1 MRKKCFGGYLSLRQM
16 LYLVLGISSAGIL
29 FIPVIPM
36 LVKLI
41 VFFSIFTMFIAFA
54 FLRIGANYVD
64 KCFLNILKYLC
75 RKKIY
80 INER

>member
-1 MRKKCFGGYLSLRQM
+1 ME
-16 LYLVLGISSAGIL
+16 LVLVGIL
-29 FIPVIPM
+29 FIPVITM
-36 LVKLI
+36 IVKLI
-41 VFFSIFTMFIAFA
+41 VFFSIFAMFMAFA
-54 FLRIGANYVD
+54 FLKIGNNYAD

>member
-1 MRKKCFGGYLSLRQM
+1 MKKKCFGGYLSLRQM
-16 LYLVLGISSAGIL
+16 LYLVFGISSAGIL

-36 LVKLI
+36 IIKLI
-41 VFFSIFTMFIAFA
+41 VFLIIFTMFIAFA
-54 FLRIGANYVD
+54 FLKIGTNYAD